1 MRITEIADAVE
12 QLALWKLINTS
23 VWTALDT
30 QAKQQAQQR
39 AASQQQRKAKPPRIK
54 SRAKSRSVAM
64 PHVPKA
70 PKQPKQLPKPK
81 HIQKTANPSTQQT
94 QPTQKYTHPHTQQAL
109 PTSYPTRY
117 PTTKTADVAS
127 AKATPTSTLPTTQ
140 ATQVNPS
147 SSQQPHATQASHT
160 LAPQSANALPL
171 QKRLSAL
178 KKRV

>member
-109 PTSYPTRY
+109 PTRY
-117 PTTKTADVAS
+117 PSTTT
-127 AKATPTSTLPTTQ
+127 TNPNTHPPTTLPATQ

-160 LAPQSANALPL
+160 LATQSATALPL
-171 QKRLSAL
+171 QKRLSAQ

>member
-117 PTTKTADVAS
+117 PSLTTTNPN
-127 AKATPTSTLPTTQ
+127 THPPTTLPATQ

-160 LAPQSANALPL
+160 LAKQSATALPL

>member
-30 QAKQQAQQR
+30 QARQQSQQR
-39 AASQQQRKAKPPRIK
+39 AASQQQRKAKPSRIK

-94 QPTQKYTHPHTQQAL
+94 QPTQKYTHPHTQQAQ
-109 PTSYPTRY
+109 PTRY
-117 PTTKTADVAS
+117 PSLTTINPNTHP
-127 AKATPTSTLPTTQ
+127 PTSQPATQ

-160 LAPQSANALPL
+160 LTPQSPTALPL
-171 QKRLSAL
+171 QKRLSAQ